1 MRFFCCFGFP
11 KKQELLEDRL
21 CLFSFKFSKHMIII
35 YINGFLR
42 IREIVSESVNIDS
55 LKPAYLYIL

>member
-11 KKQELLEDRL
+11 KKQEPLAGWTWSY
-21 CLFSFKFSKHMIII
+21 LFEFSKYMMII
-35 YINGFLR
+35 YINDFLR
-42 IREIVSESVNIDS
+42 IREIVSKSVNIDS